1 MENRKFFKK
10 TLDKHPRLC
19 YNKYSE
25 REVIQMKEKHD
36 IPFLLNKY
44 QELQE
49 KEKHERNH
57 LFAARYRDE
66 MRKIKKILL
75 EKHKITLDK

>member
-1 MENRKFFKK
+1 
-10 TLDKHPRLC
+10 
-19 YNKYSE
+19 
-25 REVIQMKEKHD
+25 MKEKHD

-44 QELQE
+44 KELQE